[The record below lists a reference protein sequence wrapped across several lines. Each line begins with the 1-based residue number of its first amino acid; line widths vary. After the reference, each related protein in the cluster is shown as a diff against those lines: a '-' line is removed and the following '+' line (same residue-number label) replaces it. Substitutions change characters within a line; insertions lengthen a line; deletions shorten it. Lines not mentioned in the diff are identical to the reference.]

1 MNEPER
7 QHYIPQSYLKNF
19 ADKIKS
25 QHYKLHAQEKG
36 KDEIEYRTT
45 KSVCYEKNLYTI
57 PTKDLAKKYAL
68 ETFYATNVDDIYPSV
83 YNYLIDD
90 NKKNLDYTTRI
101 KILRTIL
108 SFYFRTPK
116 FLNQTNQ
123 EFEDHFLQSLRQIN
137 SSEFIAI
144 INKKEVKLN
153 SNGIKQIIE
162 KEKEKNRIAFLA
174 NHLED
179 TTKFIKAKMLASMA
193 VYTIDDNSEFITCDN
208 PVILRP
214 QAEFSDGD
222 IDYNKYYG
230 QIINPFSADNM
241 IQVPLDKKTM
251 LCVLP
256 QMKELSPEFLQRVT
270 IGKRDVV
277 VYNDEIYRYAEN
289 WILGSENGIRNY
301 YIDRDKANELTEE
314 NIRGLRD
321 YREIAFVLKDFV
333 ELLEEK
339 GPASPEVKAKVQ
351 ELKANPKITG
361 DERFKHFLKWF

>member
-25 QHYKLHAQEKG
+25 KHYKLYAQEKG

-57 PTKDLAKKYAL
+57 PAKDLSKKYAL
-68 ETFYATNVDDIYPSV
+68 ETFYATHVDDIYPSV
-83 YNYLIDD
+83 YNYLVDD

-116 FLNQTNQ
+116 ALNRTNKD
-123 EFEDHFLQSLRQIN
+123 FEDRFLQSLRQIN

-153 SNGIKQIIE
+153 SNDIKHVIE
-162 KEKEKNRIAFLA
+162 KEKEKNRVAFLA

-179 TTKFIKAKMLASMA
+179 TTKFIKAKIHASIA
-193 VYTIDDNSEFITCDN
+193 IYTIDDDSEFITCDN

-214 QAEFSDGD
+214 SPEFHGRHLDFD
-222 IDYNKYYG
+222 KYHN
-230 QIINPFSADNM
+230 QVINPFNPDNM
-241 IQVPLDKKTM
+241 IQVALNKRT
-251 LCVLP
+251 LLFVLP
-256 QMKELSPEFLQRVT
+256 QRKELSPELLHRVT
-270 IGKRDVV
+270 IGRRDVV
-277 VYNDEIYRYAEN
+277 MYNDEAYRYSEK

-314 NIRGLRD
+314 NINGWND
-321 YREIAFVLKDFV
+321 YAEIAFILKDFV
-333 ELLEEK
+333 ELLDEK
-339 GPASPEVKAKVQ
+339 GPASAEVQNRVL
-351 ELKANPKITG
+351 ELRANPKIAN
-361 DERFKHFLKWF
+361 DERFKHFLTGF